1 MEQTMTQEIVS
12 QETKIVIKKTI
23 PNKQKTTIKLIMWAL
38 NQVLD
43 KEATTAK
50 VVELF
55 KLGESIE
62 TIIEMVDEI
71 ENSTEYAQM
80 ETNLTD
86 IRTSFKPTPASR
98 KKNVAAEKVSGDP
111 DTIIKQL
118 VEMAI
123 NESKPTTVK
132 KPRLPKKTKEY
143 VASEAET
150 DAVVGEAVIAV
161 KKPRAPKKVVVKEV
175 APEVIGESVP
185 EIIGESVPE
194 VISET
199 AGKKP
204 RAPKKVAVKEVAP
217 EVATE
222 VATEVADANVKMP
235 RAPKKAVVKEVAPE
249 VITTEVINETA
260 VKKPRAPKKVAV
272 KEVATEVISESV
284 IISEATVKKPRA
296 SKKAAVVEAPPVAV
310 SDDLCEE
317 EYLILNEV
325 ECDGTT
331 YLVDSDQNI
340 VDEFNAVIGKYENG
354 KATLV

>member
-71 ENSTEYAQM
+71 ENSAEYAQM

-123 NESKPTTVK
+123 NESKPATVK

-175 APEVIGESVP
+175 APEVITT
-185 EIIGESVPE
+185 E

-222 VATEVADANVKMP
+222 VAPEVISETAGKKS

-331 YLVDSDQNI
+331 YLVDSEQNI

>member
-1 MEQTMTQEIVS
+1 MEQTMTQEILS

-38 NQVLD
+38 SRVLD

-71 ENSTEYAQM
+71 ENSAEYAQM

-86 IRTSFKPTPASR
+86 IRTSFKPPPASR

-123 NESKPTTVK
+123 NESKPTTIK
-132 KPRLPKKTKEY
+132 KPRAPKKAKEY

-161 KKPRAPKKVVVKEV
+161 KKPRAPKKAKEYVASEAETDAVVGEPVIAVKKSRAPKKAAVKEEI
-175 APEVIGESVP
+175 PEVIKTEVIS
-185 EIIGESVPE
+185 ESVPE

-199 AGKKP
+199 ATKKP
-204 RAPKKVAVKEVAP
+204 RAPKKIAIKE
-217 EVATE
+217 ATQ
-222 VATEVADANVKMP
+222 
-235 RAPKKAVVKEVAPE
+235 E
-249 VITTEVINETA
+249 VITTEVISETA
-260 VKKPRAPKKVAV
+260 GKKSRAPKKVDV
-272 KEVATEVISESV
+272 KEVAAEVIIESV
-284 IISEATVKKPRA
+284 IISEPTVKKPRA
-296 SKKAAVVEAPPVAV
+296 SKKVAVVEAPPVAV

-325 ECDGTT
+325 ECDGKT
-331 YLVDSDQNI
+331 YLVDSEQNI

>member
-1 MEQTMTQEIVS
+1 MEQTMTQEIAS
-12 QETKIVIKKTI
+12 KETKIVIKKTI

-38 NQVLD
+38 SRVLD

-71 ENSTEYAQM
+71 ENSAEYAQM

-86 IRTSFKPTPASR
+86 IRTSFKPAPASR

-123 NESKPTTVK
+123 NESKPATVK
-132 KPRLPKKTKEY
+132 KPRAPKKAKEY

-150 DAVVGEAVIAV
+150 EEEYNAAKIAT
-161 KKPRAPKKVVVKEV
+161 KKSRA
-175 APEVIGESVP
+175 S
-185 EIIGESVPE
+185 
-194 VISET
+194 
-199 AGKKP
+199 
-204 RAPKKVAVKEVAP
+204 KKVAVKEAIIS
-217 EVATE
+217 
-222 VATEVADANVKMP
+222 ADAP
-235 RAPKKAVVKEVAPE
+235 IISADAPIISADAPIISADAPIISADAPIINSAV
-249 VITTEVINETA
+249 ISETA

-272 KEVATEVISESV
+272 KEVAPEVITTEVISETAGKKPRAPKKAVVKEVAAEVISESV

-331 YLVDSDQNI
+331 YLVDSEQNI

>member
-1 MEQTMTQEIVS
+1 MTQEIVS

-71 ENSTEYAQM
+71 ENSAEYAQM

-175 APEVIGESVP
+175 APEVIGEYVP

-222 VATEVADANVKMP
+222 VATEVISETAGKKS

-331 YLVDSDQNI
+331 YLVDSEQNI

>member
-1 MEQTMTQEIVS
+1 MEQTMTQEIVSQEIVS

-55 KLGESIE
+55 KLSESIE

-71 ENSTEYAQM
+71 ENSAEYAQM

-123 NESKPTTVK
+123 NESKPATVK
-132 KPRLPKKTKEY
+132 KPRAPKKAKEY

-150 DAVVGEAVIAV
+150 EEEYNAAKIASKKSRASKKVVVKEETTEVITPEIISETAV
-161 KKPRAPKKVVVKEV
+161 KKPRAPKKVDVKEV
-175 APEVIGESVP
+175 APEVIP
-185 EIIGESVPE
+185 TE

-199 AGKKP
+199 AVKKP
-204 RAPKKVAVKEVAP
+204 RAPKKVA
-217 EVATE
+217 
-222 VATEVADANVKMP
+222 
-235 RAPKKAVVKEVAPE
+235 VKEVAPE

-284 IISEATVKKPRA
+284 IISEPTVKKPRA

-340 VDEFNAVIGKYENG
+340 VDEFNTVIGKYENG

>member
-38 NQVLD
+38 SRVLD

-71 ENSTEYAQM
+71 ENSAEYAQM

-86 IRTSFKPTPASR
+86 IRTSFKPPPASR

-132 KPRLPKKTKEY
+132 KPRAPKKAKEY

-150 DAVVGEAVIAV
+150 DAVVGEPVIAV
-161 KKPRAPKKVVVKEV
+161 KKPRAPKKAKEYVASEAETDAVVGEPVIAVKKSRAPKKAAVKEEI
-175 APEVIGESVP
+175 PEVIKTEVISETATKKPRAPKKIAIKEATQEV
-185 EIIGESVPE
+185 ITTE

-199 AGKKP
+199 AGKKS
-204 RAPKKVAVKEVAP
+204 RAPKKVDVKEVA
-217 EVATE
+217 A
-222 VATEVADANVKMP
+222 
-235 RAPKKAVVKEVAPE
+235 E
-249 VITTEVINETA
+249 VII
-260 VKKPRAPKKVAV
+260 
-272 KEVATEVISESV
+272 ESV
-284 IISEATVKKPRA
+284 IISEPTVKKPRA
-296 SKKAAVVEAPPVAV
+296 SKKVAVVEAPPVAV

-325 ECDGTT
+325 ECDGKT
-331 YLVDSDQNI
+331 YLVDSEQNI

>member
-1 MEQTMTQEIVS
+1 MEQTMT

-71 ENSTEYAQM
+71 ENSAEYAQM

-132 KPRLPKKTKEY
+132 KPRAPKKAKEY

-175 APEVIGESVP
+175 APEVIGEYVP

-217 EVATE
+217 EVIPTE
-222 VATEVADANVKMP
+222 VISETAGKKS

-331 YLVDSDQNI
+331 YLVDSEQNI

>member
-1 MEQTMTQEIVS
+1 MTQEIAS
-12 QETKIVIKKTI
+12 KETKIVIKKTI

-38 NQVLD
+38 SRVLD

-71 ENSTEYAQM
+71 ENSAEYAQM

-86 IRTSFKPTPASR
+86 IRTSFKPPPASR

-123 NESKPTTVK
+123 NESKPATVK
-132 KPRLPKKTKEY
+132 KPRAPKKAKEY

-150 DAVVGEAVIAV
+150 EEEYNAAKIATKKSRASKKVAVKEAIISADAPIISADAPIISADAPIINSAVISETAV
-161 KKPRAPKKVVVKEV
+161 KKPRAPKKAAVKEV
-175 APEVIGESVP
+175 APEVITT
-185 EIIGESVPE
+185 E

-204 RAPKKVAVKEVAP
+204 RAPKK
-217 EVATE
+217 
-222 VATEVADANVKMP
+222 
-235 RAPKKAVVKEVAPE
+235 AVVKEVA
-249 VITTEVINETA
+249 A
-260 VKKPRAPKKVAV
+260 
-272 KEVATEVISESV
+272 EVISESV

-325 ECDGTT
+325 ECDGKT
-331 YLVDSDQNI
+331 YLVDSEQNI

>member
-71 ENSTEYAQM
+71 ENSAEYAQM

-132 KPRLPKKTKEY
+132 KPRAPKKAKEY

-204 RAPKKVAVKEVAP
+204 RAPKKGAVKEVAP
-217 EVATE
+217 EVIPTE
-222 VATEVADANVKMP
+222 VISETAGKKS

-340 VDEFNAVIGKYENG
+340 VDEFNTVIGKYENG

>member
-38 NQVLD
+38 SRVLD

-71 ENSTEYAQM
+71 ENSAEYAQM

-86 IRTSFKPTPASR
+86 IRTSFKPPPASR

-132 KPRLPKKTKEY
+132 KPRAPKKAKEY

-150 DAVVGEAVIAV
+150 DAVVGEPVIAV
-161 KKPRAPKKVVVKEV
+161 KKSRAPKKAAVKEEIPEVIKTEVISETATKKPRAPKKIAIKE
-175 APEVIGESVP
+175 ATQEVITT
-185 EIIGESVPE
+185 E

-199 AGKKP
+199 AGKKS
-204 RAPKKVAVKEVAP
+204 RAPKKVDVKEVA
-217 EVATE
+217 A
-222 VATEVADANVKMP
+222 
-235 RAPKKAVVKEVAPE
+235 E
-249 VITTEVINETA
+249 VII
-260 VKKPRAPKKVAV
+260 
-272 KEVATEVISESV
+272 ESV
-284 IISEATVKKPRA
+284 IISEPTVKKPRA
-296 SKKAAVVEAPPVAV
+296 SKKVAVVEAPPVAV

-325 ECDGTT
+325 ECDGKT
-331 YLVDSDQNI
+331 YLVDSEQNI

>member
-1 MEQTMTQEIVS
+1 MTQEIVS

-38 NQVLD
+38 SRVLD

-71 ENSTEYAQM
+71 ENSAEYAQM

-86 IRTSFKPTPASR
+86 IRTSFKPPPASR

-132 KPRLPKKTKEY
+132 KPRAPKKAKEY

-150 DAVVGEAVIAV
+150 DAVVGEPVIAV
-161 KKPRAPKKVVVKEV
+161 KKPRAPKKAKEYVASEAETDAVVGEPVIAVKKSRAPKKAAVKEEI
-175 APEVIGESVP
+175 PEVIKTEVISETATKKPRAPKKIAIKEATQEV
-185 EIIGESVPE
+185 ITTE

-199 AGKKP
+199 AGKKS
-204 RAPKKVAVKEVAP
+204 RAPKKVDVKEVA
-217 EVATE
+217 A
-222 VATEVADANVKMP
+222 
-235 RAPKKAVVKEVAPE
+235 E
-249 VITTEVINETA
+249 VII
-260 VKKPRAPKKVAV
+260 
-272 KEVATEVISESV
+272 ESV
-284 IISEATVKKPRA
+284 IISEPTVKKPRA
-296 SKKAAVVEAPPVAV
+296 SKKVAVVEAPPVAV

-325 ECDGTT
+325 ECDGKT
-331 YLVDSDQNI
+331 YLVDSEQNI

>member
-1 MEQTMTQEIVS
+1 MEQTMTQEIAS
-12 QETKIVIKKTI
+12 KETKIVIKKTI

-38 NQVLD
+38 SRVLD

-71 ENSTEYAQM
+71 ENSAEYAQM

-86 IRTSFKPTPASR
+86 IRTSFKPAPASR
-98 KKNVAAEKVSGDP
+98 KKNVATEKVSGDP

-123 NESKPTTVK
+123 NESKPATV
-132 KPRLPKKTKEY
+132 
-143 VASEAET
+143 
-150 DAVVGEAVIAV
+150 
-161 KKPRAPKKVVVKEV
+161 
-175 APEVIGESVP
+175 
-185 EIIGESVPE
+185 
-194 VISET
+194 
-199 AGKKP
+199 KKP

-217 EVATE
+217 EV
-222 VATEVADANVKMP
+222 
-235 RAPKKAVVKEVAPE
+235 
-249 VITTEVINETA
+249 ITTEVISETA
-260 VKKPRAPKKVAV
+260 GKKPRAPKKAGV
-272 KEVATEVISESV
+272 KEVAPEVISESV

-331 YLVDSDQNI
+331 YLVDSEQNI